1 MITYFSPNTTPYG
14 PLYKQAH
21 WVLPIVV
28 RLIYSV
34 NIRGRDPRHP
44 LKKMKTLVQR
54 TDSFDKEHTFG
65 IEYKNWRG
73 DLDVKG
79 VYLMQGYE
87 KDDDGIF
94 WAMSKTVCVSSHY
107 SEAERAEIDRIYNN
121 EPVRDGEI
129 VLINGEQYKTRVLG
143 DYSNTAIFDKLEEA
157 N

>member
-1 MITYFSPNTTPYG
+1 MPAT
-14 PLYKQAH
+14 
-21 WVLPIVV
+21 
-28 RLIYSV
+28 
-34 NIRGRDPRHP
+34 P

-87 KDDDGIF
+87 KDDDGIY

-121 EPVRDGEI
+121 EPVRHGEI

-157 N
+157 S